1 MNVMNGRV
9 PICRQVEYIIVSNN
23 IMFMSLLALLAYM
36 LRMLLVLAYMLRLML
51 VPMYMIH
58 VAPKLIVLIVLPNML
73 LRNMLLI
80 VLMNMRAMSAYA
92 NVWNFRINNQLVCH
106 DFVKLCPHKCSK
118 LLN

>member
-1 MNVMNGRV
+1 MNVMNG

-23 IMFMSLLALLAYM
+23 IMFMSLLAYM

-58 VAPKLIVLIVLPNML
+58 VASKLIVLIVNMH
-73 LRNMLLI
+73 
-80 VLMNMRAMSAYA
+80 VVSAYA
-92 NVWNFRINNQLVCH
+92 NVWNFRINNQLICH
-106 DFVKLCPHKCSK
+106 EFVKFCPHKCSK

>member
-1 MNVMNGRV
+1 MSS

-51 VPMYMIH
+51 VPMYVIH
-58 VAPKLIVLIVLPNML
+58 VASKLIVLIVSMH
-73 LRNMLLI
+73 
-80 VLMNMRAMSAYA
+80 VMSADA
-92 NVWNFRINNQLVCH
+92 NVWNFRINNQLICH
-106 DFVKLCPHKCSK
+106 EFVKLFSHKCSK